1 MYPEIP
7 NKRWTHI
14 IPVAAVMY
22 ILAYVDRIN
31 VAMALPYMKGFAL
44 TSADMGLAAG
54 IFFVGY
60 MVMQIP
66 AGILAGKFGA
76 KRIVTALMIL
86 WGVSAVATGLV
97 ESKTQL
103 YVARFVLGLFEGGV
117 WPAVL
122 VLLAT
127 WFPSNERAR
136 ANALWMICL
145 PASAVL
151 MAPITGLLIGS
162 MSWRWVFILEGIP
175 PLLWAGVWWHFIA
188 DSPKDAKWLSTEERS
203 WIDTRMM
210 SENVA
215 SRTPTGYWEAFTDRR
230 ILLLALAYFFWMAGF
245 YGYTLWMPNVV
256 KNLTNGGSSF
266 RVGLLSAIPFLF
278 AIISMLVNSVWSDR
292 RMQRRAHV
300 VIPLFIGAIGL
311 IGGQICGRSALLQM
325 AFLVI
330 AAIGIYGP
338 FGPFWA
344 IPSSLARAE
353 VVGASIGI
361 INAIG
366 NLGGFLGPYA
376 VGYIRERAHGNVARC
391 LVPVFDGA
399 YFSRGWKEALW
410 DRFYTGAPRRQR
422 RFVERYSIV
431 KRA

>member
-1 MYPEIP
+1 MHPEIP

-76 KRIVTALMIL
+76 KRIVTVLMLL

-203 WIDTRMM
+203 WIDTRMV

-215 SRTPTGYWEAFTDRR
+215 SRTPTGYWEAFMDRR

-311 IGGQICGRSALLQM
+311 IGGQICGQSALLQM

-376 VGYIRERAHGNVARC
+376 VGYIRGRAHDNVASFLTLSLFLGITIIIFFILDC
-391 LVPVFDGA
+391 DKPPA
-399 YFSRGWKEALW
+399 TS
-410 DRFYTGAPRRQR
+410 
-422 RFVERYSIV
+422 
-431 KRA
+431 